1 MAKMES
7 AFFCDFRWSAF
18 QNRHLYFCCTGYRKG
33 DEDVEGE
40 GNEDGG
46 DKAEEEEEDEEVLDE
61 MFLDKT
67 LLLQTFPGL
76 EHEIIFH
83 QQSWSKLARNNHL
96 II

>member
-1 MAKMES
+1 MPLS
-7 AFFCDFRWSAF
+7 AFSAD
-18 QNRHLYFCCTGYRKG
+18 QNFYCTGYRKG

-40 GNEDGG
+40 GDEDGG
-46 DKAEEEEEDEEVLDE
+46 DEAEEEEEDEEVLDE

-83 QQSWSKLARNNHL
+83 QQS
-96 II
+96 